1 MADDYYKIL
10 GVDKKATTS
19 EIKKAYRKLA
29 RKYHPDLNPG
39 DKSAEKKFKE
49 IQEAYSILSDSKKR
63 SQYDQFGFVGDI
75 PPGGAQQQAYSSSFQ
90 GFNFSDI
97 GSSSFRDFFENIF
110 SGATRQA
117 HPQVS
122 QGDDL
127 HYRMKISFNDAIKGL
142 QTRIQLTRMV
152 TCASCGG
159 RGFNPSSGQGM
170 CSVCKGSGQAQMQ
183 RGAMRF
189 ATVCQACGGRG
200 VSPGEECSSCRGRGA
215 NQKTELINVRIPAG
229 VDTGSKV
236 RIQGKGNAG
245 IGGGPYGD
253 LFISIEVDPHSFFKR
268 QGTNIYVKIPI
279 TIAEATLGAKIEVPT
294 LQGQTTIRIPPGTKS
309 GQKFRLRSKGAPQA
323 GKKVFG
329 DQFVEVFIVPP
340 PFDNEKIRELMR
352 EIDKISHQ
360 NPREKLGV
368 S

>member
-39 DKSAEKKFKE
+39 DKTAEKKFKE
-49 IQEAYSILSDSKKR
+49 IQEAYSVLSDPKKR

-75 PPGGAQQQAYSSSFQ
+75 PPGAQQQAYSNSFQ
-90 GFNFSDI
+90 GFDFTDF

-110 SGATRQA
+110 SGAQRRT
-117 HPQVS
+117 HPQVTK
-122 QGDDL
+122 GEDL

-152 TCASCGG
+152 ACTVCGG
-159 RGFNPSSGQGM
+159 KGYTQHSGQTI
-170 CSVCKGSGQAQMQ
+170 CSVCKGSGQSQMQ

-189 ATVCQACGGRG
+189 ATVCQACGGTG
-200 VSPGEECSSCRGRGA
+200 VSPGAECSSCHGRGA
-215 NQKTELINVRIPAG
+215 TQKTELINVRIPPG

-236 RIQGKGNAG
+236 RIPGKGNTG
-245 IGGGPYGD
+245 MNGGPYGD
-253 LFISIEVDPHSFFKR
+253 LYISIEVDPHSFFKR
-268 QGTNIYVKIPI
+268 QGSNIYVHVPI
-279 TIAEATLGAKIEVPT
+279 TITEATLGAKIEVPT
-294 LQGQTTIRIPPGTKS
+294 LQGKTTIRIPPGTKS
-309 GQKFRLRSKGAPQA
+309 GQKFRLRSKGAPSA
-323 GKKVFG
+323 GKKALG

-340 PFDNEKIRELMR
+340 SFENERIRELMR
-352 EIDKISHQ
+352 EIEKISRQ

>member
-1 MADDYYKIL
+1 MAEDYYKTL
-10 GVDKKATTS
+10 GVNKKATTA

-39 DKSAEKKFKE
+39 DKTAEKKFKE
-49 IQEAYSILSDSKKR
+49 IQEAYSVLSDSKKR
-63 SQYDQFGFVGDI
+63 SQYDQFGFIGDM

-90 GFNFSDI
+90 GFDFSDF
-97 GSSSFRDFFENIF
+97 GSSSFQDFFQNVF

-117 HPQVS
+117 QHQVAR
-122 QGDDL
+122 GDDL
-127 HYRMKISFNDAIKGL
+127 HYRMKINFNDAIQGL

-152 TCASCGG
+152 ACVSCGG
-159 RGFNPSSGQGM
+159 KGYTQHSGQSM
-170 CSVCKGSGQAQMQ
+170 CSACKGSGQAQMQ

-189 ATVCQACGGRG
+189 ATACQVCGGSG
-200 VSPGEECSSCRGRGA
+200 VSPGEECSACHGRGA
-215 NQKTELINVRIPAG
+215 TQKTELINVRIPAG

-268 QGTNIYVKIPI
+268 QGSNIYVKVPI
-279 TIAEATLGAKIEVPT
+279 TISEATLGSKIEVPT
-294 LQGQTTIRIPPGTKS
+294 LQGKTTIRVPPGTKS
-309 GQKFRLRSKGAPQA
+309 GQKFRLRSKGAHKA
-323 GKKVFG
+323 GKKVRG

-340 PFDNEKIRELMR
+340 PSDNEKIRELMR
-352 EIDKISHQ
+352 EIDEISRQ